1 MNYIK
6 ICTLMMLLQSI
17 NAKRKREVLRK
28 VRDIS
33 LFEIENTD
41 ELDRHPKVMSTSC
54 ARNID
59 RLKAGPANVPE
70 VI

>member
-6 ICTLMMLLQSI
+6 ICTFMMLMQSSD
-17 NAKRKREVLRK
+17 AKRRREVLRK

-33 LFEIENTD
+33 HHEFENTD
-41 ELDRHPKVMSTSC
+41 ELNKHPKVMSTTC